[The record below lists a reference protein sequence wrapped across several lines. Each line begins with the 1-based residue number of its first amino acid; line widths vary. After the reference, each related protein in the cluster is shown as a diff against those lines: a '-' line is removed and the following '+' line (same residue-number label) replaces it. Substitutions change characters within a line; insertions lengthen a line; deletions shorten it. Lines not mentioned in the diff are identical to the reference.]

1 MFRMKDIDEYEKMT
15 WRTPSDELAD
25 AVDDLLAEV
34 RRLRDILR
42 TVSLDVRPQDMGD
55 SVEWY
60 QKLREEYGGE

>member
-1 MFRMKDIDEYEKMT
+1 MRIKDIDEYEKMT

-34 RRLRDILR
+34 RRLRDTLR

-60 QKLREEYGGE
+60 QYLREEYGGE

>member
-25 AVDDLLAEV
+25 AVDNLLAEV